1 VDSEG
6 AADITQANR
15 AAWNA
20 ARYEA
25 WRDALGAP
33 ADEAARLRAD
43 PARTARRVLPHLGPV
58 AGKRICNVQGSHGRL
73 AVSLAL
79 LGAQMTVI
87 DFAEDNRRYA
97 TELASAA
104 RVRLDYVLSDIM
116 AAPDLD
122 LGAFDA
128 VVMELGVLHYHL
140 DIAAFFRVMG
150 QLCRTG
156 AMLVLHEFHPVERKL
171 FHAYPGP
178 EPDYFSA
185 DIVRAPVPDPT
196 GQDRI
201 LGECQY
207 RFWTL
212 GEVLGAALAAG
223 FRLKAFQE
231 HPDWTDPHIP
241 GAYTLV
247 AEWRPAGSQ

>member
-1 VDSEG
+1 MDPER
-6 AADITQANR
+6 AANIMQANR

-33 ADEAARLRAD
+33 AEEALRLQAD
-43 PARTARRVLPHLGPV
+43 PERTARRILPHLGSV

-79 LGAQMTVI
+79 LGAQVTVI

-97 TELASAA
+97 AELASAA
-104 RVRLDYVLSDIM
+104 QVSLDYVLSDIM
-116 AAPDLD
+116 AAPDLG
-122 LGAFDA
+122 LGEFDA
-128 VVMELGVLHYHL
+128 LVMELGILHYHL
-140 DIAAFFRVMG
+140 DIAAFFRALG
-150 QLCRTG
+150 RLCREG
-156 AMLVLHEFHPVERKL
+156 ATLVIHEFHPVQRKL
-171 FHAYPGP
+171 FQSYPGR

-185 DIVRAPVPDPT
+185 DLVQAPVPDPT
-196 GQDRI
+196 GQGRV

-223 FRLKAFQE
+223 FRLTRFQE
-231 HPDWTDPHIP
+231 HPDWTDPNIP
-241 GAYTLV
+241 GAHTLV
-247 AEWRPAGSQ
+247 ADRRPA

>member
-1 VDSEG
+1 MDSDG

-20 ARYEA
+20 GRYAAWQEA
-25 WRDALGAP
+25 VGAP

-73 AVSLAL
+73 GVSLAL
-79 LGAQMTVI
+79 LGAQVTVI
-87 DFAEDNRRYA
+87 DFADENRRYA
-97 TELASAA
+97 AELADAA
-104 RVRLDYVLSDIM
+104 EVSLDYVLSDIM
-116 AAPDLD
+116 AAADLG

-128 VVMELGVLHYHL
+128 LVMELGILHYHL
-140 DIAAFFRVMG
+140 DIAAFFRTMG
-150 QLCRTG
+150 RLCGEG
-156 AMLVLHEFHPVERKL
+156 AALILHEFHPVQRKL
-171 FHAYPGP
+171 FHAYPGQAA
-178 EPDYFSA
+178 DYFSA
-185 DIVRAPVPDPT
+185 ELVRAPVPDPT
-196 GQDRI
+196 GRGQI

-223 FRLKAFQE
+223 FQVTRFQE
-231 HPDWTDPHIP
+231 HPDGTDPHIP

-247 AEWRPAGSQ
+247 AHWRPA

>member
-1 VDSEG
+1 MASESP
-6 AADITQANR
+6 ADVMQANR

-25 WRDALGAP
+25 WRTALGAP
-33 ADEAARLRAD
+33 AEEALRLRTDPERAARRI
-43 PARTARRVLPHLGPV
+43 LPHLGSV

-79 LGAQMTVI
+79 LGAQVTVI

-97 TELASAA
+97 AELASAA
-104 RVRLDYVLSDIM
+104 QVGLDYVLSDIM
-116 AAPDLD
+116 AAADLG

-128 VVMELGVLHYHL
+128 LVMELGILHYHL
-140 DIAAFFRVMG
+140 DIAAFFRVVG
-150 QLCRTG
+150 RLCG
-156 AMLVLHEFHPVERKL
+156 AGATLVLHEFHPVQRKL
-171 FHAYPGP
+171 FPAYPGQA
-178 EPDYFSA
+178 PDYFSA
-185 DIVRAPVPDPT
+185 DLVRAPVPDPT
-196 GQDRI
+196 GQGRV

-212 GEVLGAALAAG
+212 AEVLGAALAAG
-223 FRLKAFQE
+223 FRVKAFQE
-231 HPDWTDPHIP
+231 HPDWNDPTLP

-247 AEWRPAGSQ
+247 ADWRPA

>member
-1 VDSEG
+1 MDAER
-6 AADITQANR
+6 AADIMQANR

-25 WRDALGAP
+25 WHEALGSP
-33 ADEAARLRAD
+33 ADAAARLQAD
-43 PARTARRVLPHLGPV
+43 PARAARRILPHLGPV

-79 LGAQMTVI
+79 LGAQVTVI

-97 TELASAA
+97 AELADAA
-104 RVRLDYVLSDIM
+104 QVSLDYVLANVL
-116 AAPDLD
+116 AAADLG

-128 VVMELGVLHYHL
+128 LVMELGILHYHL
-140 DIAAFFRVMG
+140 DIAAFFQVMG
-150 QLCRTG
+150 RLCG
-156 AMLVLHEFHPVERKL
+156 EDAALVLHEFHPVQRKL
-171 FHAYPGP
+171 FQPYPGQA
-178 EPDYFSA
+178 PDYFSA
-185 DIVRAPVPDPT
+185 ELVRAPVPDPT
-196 GQDRI
+196 GQDRV

-223 FRLKAFQE
+223 FQVTRFQE

-247 AEWRPAGSQ
+247 AHWRPA

>member
-1 VDSEG
+1 MDSDR

-25 WRDALGAP
+25 WQEALGSP
-33 ADEAARLRAD
+33 TEEAARLQAD
-43 PARTARRVLPHLGPV
+43 PARAARRILPHLGPV
-58 AGKRICNVQGSHGRL
+58 VGKRICNVQGSHGRL

-79 LGAQMTVI
+79 LGAQVTVI

-97 TELASAA
+97 AELASAA
-104 RVRLDYVLSDIM
+104 QVSLDYVLSDIM
-116 AAPDLD
+116 AAGDLD
-122 LGAFDA
+122 LGAYDA
-128 VVMELGVLHYHL
+128 LVMELGILHYHL
-140 DIAAFFRVMG
+140 DIVAFFQVMG
-150 QLCRTG
+150 RLCRDG
-156 AMLVLHEFHPVERKL
+156 ATLVLHEFHPVQRKL
-171 FHAYPGP
+171 FQPYPGRT
-178 EPDYFSA
+178 PDYFSTE
-185 DIVRAPVPDPT
+185 IVQAPVPDPT
-196 GQDRI
+196 GQGRV

-223 FRLKAFQE
+223 FRLTQFQE
-231 HPDWTDPHIP
+231 HPDWTDLHIP

-247 AEWRPAGSQ
+247 AVWRPT

>member
-1 VDSEG
+1 VASESP
-6 AADITQANR
+6 ADVMQANR

-25 WRDALGAP
+25 WQEALGAP
-33 ADEAARLRAD
+33 ADEAARLQAD
-43 PARTARRVLPHLGPV
+43 PARAARRVLPHLGPI

-79 LGAQMTVI
+79 LGAQVTII

-97 TELASAA
+97 AELASAA
-104 RVRLDYVLSDIM
+104 QVRLDYVLSDIM
-116 AAPDLD
+116 AAAD
-122 LGAFDA
+122 LGLGEFDA
-128 VVMELGVLHYHL
+128 LVMELGILHYHL

-150 QLCRTG
+150 RLCGEG
-156 AMLVLHEFHPVERKL
+156 AALVLHEFHPVQRKL
-171 FHAYPGP
+171 FQSYPGQA
-178 EPDYFSA
+178 PDYFSA
-185 DIVRAPVPDPT
+185 DLVRAPVPDPT
-196 GQDRI
+196 GQDRV

-212 GEVLGAALAAG
+212 GEVLGAALGAG
-223 FRLKAFQE
+223 FRLKTFEE

-241 GAYTLV
+241 GAYTL
-247 AEWRPAGSQ
+247 AADWRRA